1 MRSDFSCVFTQ
12 HIVLIKKQIKTKK
25 IKMFRLFSEACVG
38 KAVWQRYGK
47 ATKEFDVTEQSESD
61 LWGMEICPSR
71 SGVIHPTPFPLRFLL
86 NGSTTFKKKKEERNR
101 DLLRSCC
108 CCGSSVRV
116 SRNLLTCE
124 LLSPW
129 ERQAALPPEI
139 SSCAFSQST
148 NWRDKNLLSVI
159 HVCPKADRMP
169 KPVPV
174 SCVIKRVIVFGNGAL
189 TYKKKISNPNVSP
202 DWMKWQLRL
211 ILLLFTFFFLFASH
225 CVSAAQPAAVQQL
238 QGLHEAQ
245 AQLSDCDR
253 QGVHVGGECK
263 LTVKRVHLKQKE
275 VDVQVLESG
284 SWWSMNPFLC

>member
-25 IKMFRLFSEACVG
+25 IKMFSLFSEACVG
-38 KAVWQRYGK
+38 KAVWQWYGK
-47 ATKEFDVTEQSESD
+47 ATKSVMLQSNRRVTFGE
-61 LWGMEICPSR
+61 WR
-71 SGVIHPTPFPLRFLL
+71 SARQEVVCHPTPFPLRFLL
-86 NGSTTFKKKKEERNR
+86 NGSTTFLKKKEERNR

-116 SRNLLTCE
+116 SKNLLTCE

-174 SCVIKRVIVFGNGAL
+174 SCVIKRVIVFGNGAH
-189 TYKKKISNPNVSP
+189 TYKPDFKSQRLTRLNEMTVAFDFTAFYIFFICISLCVCSSACSGPAASRTSWSTSP
-202 DWMKWQLRL
+202 ALRL
-211 ILLLFTFFFLFASH
+211 
-225 CVSAAQPAAVQQL
+225 
-238 QGLHEAQ
+238 
-245 AQLSDCDR
+245 R
-253 QGVHVGGECK
+253 Q
-263 LTVKRVHLKQKE
+263 TR
-275 VDVQVLESG
+275 S
-284 SWWSMNPFLC
+284 SRWRRM